1 MHTLKQS
8 AIESVGRRQLLQAGG
23 IGLLSRFGI
32 AEAAKSRSSLKSRI
46 VCAGGGITEIICALG
61 YESSLVGVDTTSRY
75 PLSVRHLP
83 SVGYARHLSL
93 EGVLALAPQ
102 QVIVGHDAGPLA
114 VLSRLREAGV
124 LVSRVE
130 DGHTLDT
137 LISRVKQVGQL
148 LQCDGKVQ
156 ALIEKLNVEWDALRQ
171 TLALPA
177 RTIRVM
183 FILAQT
189 PSQTLVAG
197 TDTGAD
203 AMLKHAGLQNAF
215 SGVRGYRPVSAEAI
229 IAAQPDLVVL
239 TQPDALTAGNGSN
252 SRSLIHQ
259 FKGLSATPAARP
271 GRWLV
276 FDTMFLLSFGP
287 RLPDAILT
295 LRRASLEAMRT

>member
-130 DGHTLDT
+130 DGHTLDA

-239 TQPDALTAGNGSN
+239 TQPDALTPGNGSN
-252 SRSLIHQ
+252 SRSLFHQ
-259 FKGLSATPAARP
+259 FTGLSATPAARS

>member
-8 AIESVGRRQLLQAGG
+8 AIQSVERRQLLRAGG
-23 IGLLSRFGI
+23 IGLLSGFGMLDA
-32 AEAAKSRSSLKSRI
+32 AESRSSLKGRI
-46 VCAGGGITEIICALG
+46 VGVGGGVTEIICALG

-130 DGHTLDT
+130 DGHTLDA

-239 TQPDALTAGNGSN
+239 TQSDALTAGNGSN

>member
-32 AEAAKSRSSLKSRI
+32 AEAAQSRSSLKSRI
-46 VCAGGGITEIICALG
+46 VCVGGGITEIICALG

-130 DGHTLDT
+130 DGHTLDA

-156 ALIEKLNVEWDALRQ
+156 ALIEKLNVEWEALRQ

-239 TQPDALTAGNGSN
+239 TQSDALTAGNGSN

>member
-46 VCAGGGITEIICALG
+46 VCVGGGITEIICALG

-130 DGHTLDT
+130 DGHTLDA

-156 ALIEKLNVEWDALRQ
+156 ALIEKLNVEWGALRQ

-239 TQPDALTAGNGSN
+239 TQSDALTAGNGSN

>member
-1 MHTLKQS
+1 M
-8 AIESVGRRQLLQAGG
+8 
-23 IGLLSRFGI
+23 
-32 AEAAKSRSSLKSRI
+32 
-46 VCAGGGITEIICALG
+46 
-61 YESSLVGVDTTSRY
+61 
-75 PLSVRHLP
+75 
-83 SVGYARHLSL
+83 
-93 EGVLALAPQ
+93 APQ

-130 DGHTLDT
+130 DGHTLDA

-156 ALIEKLNVEWDALRQ
+156 ALIEKLNVEWEALRQ

-183 FILAQT
+183 FILGQT

-239 TQPDALTAGNGSN
+239 TQSDALTAGNGSN

>member
-1 MHTLKQS
+1 MHALKQS
-8 AIESVGRRQLLQAGG
+8 AIESVGRRQLLKAGG
-23 IGLLSRFGI
+23 IGLLSGFGI
-32 AEAAKSRSSLKSRI
+32 AEAAQSRSSLKSRI
-46 VCAGGGITEIICALG
+46 VCVGGGTTEIICALG

-114 VLSRLREAGV
+114 VLSRLRQAGV

-130 DGHTLDT
+130 DGQTLDA
-137 LISRVKQVGQL
+137 LIARVRQIGQL
-148 LQCDGKVQ
+148 LRCDAKAQ
-156 ALIEKLNVEWDALRQ
+156 ALIENLNVEWVALRQ
-171 TLALPA
+171 TLAIPA
-177 RTIRVM
+177 NTIRVM
-183 FILAQT
+183 FILGQT
-189 PSQTLVAG
+189 PSQMLVAG

-203 AMLKHAGLQNAF
+203 AILKHAGLQNAF
-215 SGVRGYRPVSAEAI
+215 SGVRGYCPVSAEAI

-239 TQPDALTAGNGSN
+239 TQPDALTPSNGPN
-252 SRSLIHQ
+252 SHRLFHQ
-259 FKGLSATPAARP
+259 FKGLSATPAAHSS
-271 GRWLV
+271 RWLV

-295 LRRASLEAMRT
+295 LRRASIEAMRA

>member
-32 AEAAKSRSSLKSRI
+32 AEAAQSRSSLKSRI
-46 VCAGGGITEIICALG
+46 VCVGGGMTEIICALG

-130 DGHTLDT
+130 DGHTLDA

-148 LQCDGKVQ
+148 LQCDEKVQ

-239 TQPDALTAGNGSN
+239 TQSDALTAGNGSN

>member
-8 AIESVGRRQLLQAGG
+8 AIKSVGRRQLLQAGG
-23 IGLLSRFGI
+23 IGLLSGFGI
-32 AEAAKSRSSLKSRI
+32 AEAAQSRSSLKSRI
-46 VCAGGGITEIICALG
+46 VCVGGGITEIICALG
-61 YESSLVGVDTTSRY
+61 YESSLVGADTTSRY

-93 EGVLALAPQ
+93 EGVLALAPK

-130 DGHTLDT
+130 DGHTLDA
-137 LISRVKQVGQL
+137 LISRVKQIGQL
-148 LQCDGKVQ
+148 LQCDEKVQ

-239 TQPDALTAGNGSN
+239 TQPDALTAGDGSN

-295 LRRASLEAMRT
+295 LRRASIEAMRT

>member
-1 MHTLKQS
+1 MHTLKHS
-8 AIESVGRRQLLQAGG
+8 AIQSVVRRQLLWAGG
-23 IGLLSRFGI
+23 IGLLSGFGMVD
-32 AEAAKSRSSLKSRI
+32 AAQSRSSLKSRI
-46 VCAGGGITEIICALG
+46 VCIGGGATEIICALG

-93 EGVLALAPQ
+93 EGVLAVAPQ

-130 DGHTLDT
+130 DGQTLDA
-137 LISRVKQVGQL
+137 LISRVKQIGQL
-148 LQCDGKVQ
+148 LQCDGKAQ
-156 ALIEKLNVEWDALRQ
+156 ALIEKLNTEWEALRQ
-171 TLALPA
+171 ILAIPA
-177 RTIRVM
+177 NAIRVM
-183 FILAQT
+183 FVLGQT
-189 PSQTLVAG
+189 PSQLLVAG

-203 AMLKHAGLQNAF
+203 AMLKHAGLQNAL
-215 SGVRGYRPVSAEAI
+215 SGIRGYRPVSAEAI

-239 TQPDALTAGNGSN
+239 TQPDALTPRNSPN
-252 SRSLIHQ
+252 SRSLIHH

-295 LRRASLEAMRT
+295 LRRASIEAMRT

>member
-32 AEAAKSRSSLKSRI
+32 AEAAQSRSSLKSRI

-130 DGHTLDT
+130 DGHTLDA

-239 TQPDALTAGNGSN
+239 TQSDALTAGNGSN

>member
-1 MHTLKQS
+1 MHTLKHS
-8 AIESVGRRQLLQAGG
+8 AIQSVVRRQLLWTGG
-23 IGLLSRFGI
+23 IGLLSRFGMVD
-32 AEAAKSRSSLKSRI
+32 AGQSRSSLKSRI
-46 VCAGGGITEIICALG
+46 VCVGGGITEIICALG

-93 EGVLALAPQ
+93 EGILAMAPQ

-124 LVSRVE
+124 SVSRVE
-130 DGHTLDT
+130 DGQTFDA
-137 LISRVKQVGQL
+137 LISRVKQIGQL
-148 LQCDGKVQ
+148 LQCGGKAQ
-156 ALIEKLNVEWDALRQ
+156 ALIEKLNTEWDALRQ
-171 TLALPA
+171 ILAIPA
-177 RTIRVM
+177 NAIRVM
-183 FILAQT
+183 FVLGQT
-189 PSQTLVAG
+189 PSQLLVAG

-215 SGVRGYRPVSAEAI
+215 SDVRGYRPVSAEAI

-239 TQPDALTAGNGSN
+239 TQPDALTPGNSPN

-295 LRRASLEAMRT
+295 LRRASIEAMRT

>member
-1 MHTLKQS
+1 M
-8 AIESVGRRQLLQAGG
+8 
-23 IGLLSRFGI
+23 
-32 AEAAKSRSSLKSRI
+32 
-46 VCAGGGITEIICALG
+46 CAGGGITEIICALG

-130 DGHTLDT
+130 DGHTLDA
-137 LISRVKQVGQL
+137 LISRVKQVGQV

>member
-32 AEAAKSRSSLKSRI
+32 AEAAQSRSSLKSRI

-130 DGHTLDT
+130 DGHTLDA
-137 LISRVKQVGQL
+137 LISRVKQVGQV

>member
-130 DGHTLDT
+130 DGHTLDA

-239 TQPDALTAGNGSN
+239 TQSDALTAGNGSN

>member
-32 AEAAKSRSSLKSRI
+32 AEAAQSRSSLKSRI
-46 VCAGGGITEIICALG
+46 VCVGGGITEIICALG
-61 YESSLVGVDTTSRY
+61 YESSLVGADTTSRY

-130 DGHTLDT
+130 DGHTLDA
-137 LISRVKQVGQL
+137 LISRVKQIGQL
-148 LQCDGKVQ
+148 LQCDEKVQ

-239 TQPDALTAGNGSN
+239 TQSDALTAGNGSN

-287 RLPDAILT
+287 RLADAILT

>member
-8 AIESVGRRQLLQAGG
+8 AIQSVVRRQLLWAGG
-23 IGLLSRFGI
+23 IGLLSGFGMVD
-32 AEAAKSRSSLKSRI
+32 AAQSRSSLKSRI
-46 VCAGGGITEIICALG
+46 VCVGGGITEIICALG

-93 EGVLALAPQ
+93 EGILAMAPQ

-114 VLSRLREAGV
+114 VLSRLREASV

-130 DGHTLDT
+130 DGHTLDA
-137 LISRVKQVGQL
+137 LISRVKQIGQL
-148 LQCDGKVQ
+148 LQCDGRAQ

-183 FILAQT
+183 FVLGQT
-189 PSQTLVAG
+189 PSQMLVAG

-215 SGVRGYRPVSAEAI
+215 SDVRGYRPVSAEAI

-239 TQPDALTAGNGSN
+239 TQPDALTLRNSPN

-271 GRWLV
+271 SRWLV

-295 LRRASLEAMRT
+295 LHRASTEAMRT

>member
-1 MHTLKQS
+1 MLTVFDDDSTPVGVILAVGVGVKVVVCVIVAVRDFDTLDS
-8 AIESVGRRQLLQAGG
+8 ADASGGGGG
-23 IGLLSRFGI
+23 IGDDDGVIDDVSVL
-32 AEAAKSRSSLKSRI
+32 EQVPEPVI
-46 VCAGGGITEIICALG
+46 V
-61 YESSLVGVDTTSRY
+61 
-75 PLSVRHLP
+75 
-83 SVGYARHLSL
+83 SVGDNESDDVG
-93 EGVLALAPQ
+93 EGVGDVDQVTLAEPPSEK
-102 QVIVGHDAGPLA
+102 VNVSEA
-114 VLSRLREAGV
+114 VTV
-124 LVSRVE
+124 
-130 DGHTLDT
+130 
-137 LISRVKQVGQL
+137 
-148 LQCDGKVQ
+148 
-156 ALIEKLNVEWDALRQ
+156 IEKLNVEWDALRQ

-239 TQPDALTAGNGSN
+239 TQSDALTAGNGSN

-295 LRRASLEAMRT
+295 LRRASIEAMRT

>member
-1 MHTLKQS
+1 MRPLKLS
-8 AIESVGRRQLLQAGG
+8 AIQSVERRQFLWAGG
-23 IGLLSRFGI
+23 IGLLSGFGKVD
-32 AEAAKSRSSLKSRI
+32 AAQSRSSLKSRI
-46 VCAGGGITEIICALG
+46 VCVGGGITEIICALG

-114 VLSRLREAGV
+114 VLSRLREASV

-130 DGHTLDT
+130 DGHTLDA
-137 LISRVKQVGQL
+137 LIARVKQIGQL
-148 LQCDGKVQ
+148 LKCVGQAQ
-156 ALIEKLNVEWDALRQ
+156 ALIENLNLEWDALRQ
-171 TLALPA
+171 TLAIPA
-177 RTIRVM
+177 HAIRVM
-183 FILAQT
+183 FVLGQT
-189 PSQTLVAG
+189 PSQMLVAG

-215 SGVRGYRPVSAEAI
+215 SDFRGYRPVTAEAI

-239 TQPDALTAGNGSN
+239 TQPDALTPKNGPN

-259 FKGLSATPAARP
+259 FTGLFATPAARP
-271 GRWLV
+271 SRWLV

-295 LRRASLEAMRT
+295 LRRASIEAMRT